1 MSAFS
6 LSGALVIIVCAMTLV
21 VADKPLVTLCH
32 IAWGLRPHGVSC
44 AAHTSFAVSYFAD
57 EVPNIT
63 FQLQILSVSGNA
75 NTKDVVRSVLAAPTS
90 CDAFLGPTTS
100 GLSIAVNPFI
110 AVPWIS
116 DTASSVDLSNKAVY
130 PWFSRTIPR
139 DDAAGSAIAALSV
152 ALGWKTANVVCS
164 DESYGRSISSGFTS
178 AFRKL
183 GGAIA
188 VSRCISTFNNV
199 TSAEA
204 LQGIVSQSASKIILI
219 AANSVGADPIVQAAV
234 TMGLHRTHIFLLT
247 DVNCGRTDVTKQL
260 PGALCVAFLTDQQRF
275 AVYKQAFLDNLS
287 SISAN
292 LYDPTLNLGLPQVD
306 LANIIPNSA
315 LSVDSARY
323 LMSGFHSLYRKLAWN
338 ATAFNE
344 TVKNQRQTVLRWM
357 RSNSSLLGLTGP
369 FLLSEVGDRIGAS
382 MAFVNIQPNET
393 IGPQQVVFGSWNEV
407 DGTTLSNV
415 SQTGLY
421 WLGTGF
427 GPIPKDIDPDSNTAS
442 ISVLIIVVFVVVL
455 ILLVIVGIIIK
466 ARKRIREL
474 LERLD
479 HSGGSITALGAL
491 LLYLADTVT
500 DGIAAYFAF
509 TTKQIPHSLAIAA
522 VVCASVGFVTVV
534 LRFFW
539 VLLVSYRLMTEDL
552 TAQEISAYRTKM
564 NQWRVLCSFIE
575 DLPMIG
581 VGVALLQ
588 YTVRAPFLVS
598 IILSSV
604 CIAQALVDVKVL
616 SSLLPSSRGRLEA
629 EVHAEA
635 LKLLDGPLDRFTP
648 REDLKKIAQ
657 LVEKMDPEE
666 FRRALLQADI
676 AAISLTSVK
685 IRKSAF
691 FAVYLPRL
699 YDQVEYDKSH
709 AETKPQRLDDPS
721 FSLEQSHRMHK
732 EQFAQSMAKSRRR
745 Q

>member
-1 MSAFS
+1 
-6 LSGALVIIVCAMTLV
+6 
-21 VADKPLVTLCH
+21 
-32 IAWGLRPHGVSC
+32 
-44 AAHTSFAVSYFAD
+44 
-57 EVPNIT
+57 
-63 FQLQILSVSGNA
+63 
-75 NTKDVVRSVLAAPTS
+75 
-90 CDAFLGPTTS
+90 
-100 GLSIAVNPFI
+100 
-110 AVPWIS
+110 
-116 DTASSVDLSNKAVY
+116 
-130 PWFSRTIPR
+130 
-139 DDAAGSAIAALSV
+139 
-152 ALGWKTANVVCS
+152 
-164 DESYGRSISSGFTS
+164 
-178 AFRKL
+178 
-183 GGAIA
+183 
-188 VSRCISTFNNV
+188 
-199 TSAEA
+199 
-204 LQGIVSQSASKIILI
+204 
-219 AANSVGADPIVQAAV
+219 
-234 TMGLHRTHIFLLT
+234 MGLHRTHVFLLT
-247 DVNCGRTDVTKQL
+247 DVNCGRIDVTKQL
-260 PGALCVAFLTDQQRF
+260 PGSLCVAFLTDQKRF

-287 SISAN
+287 TVSAN
-292 LYDPTLNLGLPQVD
+292 LYDPTLNLGLPPVD
-306 LANIIPNSA
+306 LSNVIPNSA

-323 LMSGFHSLYRKLAWN
+323 LMSGFHSLFRKLGWN
-338 ATAFNE
+338 ATAFNN

-393 IGPQQVVFGSWNEV
+393 TGPQQVVFGSWNEV
-407 DGTTLSNV
+407 EGTTLSNI
-415 SQTGLY
+415 SQTELY
-421 WLGTGF
+421 WLGTGV
-427 GPIPKDIDPDSNTAS
+427 GPIPRDIDPDSDSGS

-491 LLYLADTVT
+491 LLYLADTAT

-564 NQWRVLCSFIE
+564 NQWRVLCSFFE

-598 IILSSV
+598 VILSSV

-616 SSLLPSSRGRLEA
+616 SSLLPSSRGRREA

-721 FSLEQSHRMHK
+721 FSLEASHRMHK
-732 EQFAQSMAKSRRR
+732 EQFAQSMARSKRRP
-745 Q
+745 